1 MIKPTHLLVLGLLGS
16 ALATVI
22 VQHALKS
29 DGSAA
34 ARPVTERTDPSDRTA
49 PKLGRAFLGN
59 SDDTADT
66 GDATMPGRNGWTRP
80 ATRPVNGVGRFNNQQ
95 SNPSAFHDTGAGTPS
110 ATMFGLALPRS
121 GGAVAGG
128 STGPGGGDP
137 TSTTT
142 QQIGAPAAPVG
153 CRHALGVQPQGVTAH
168 VDFVGMLL
176 NGQERAGQN
185 FSGAQLSD
193 LKILVQWQSLF
204 QSHLQRLDL
213 IAPDGSLYQSFSRPL
228 TAGDADAPVET
239 LLPVNGT
246 WITRY
251 GLYGAWCI
259 EAFLDQQ
266 EQPITSSRLV
276 IASPR

>member
-1 MIKPTHLLVLGLLGS
+1 M
-16 ALATVI
+16 
-22 VQHALKS
+22 
-29 DGSAA
+29 
-34 ARPVTERTDPSDRTA
+34 
-49 PKLGRAFLGN
+49 
-59 SDDTADT
+59 
-66 GDATMPGRNGWTRP
+66 
-80 ATRPVNGVGRFNNQQ
+80 NGVGRFNNQQ

-121 GGAVAGG
+121 RGAVAGG
-128 STGPGGGDP
+128 SVGPGSGDP

-142 QQIGAPAAPVG
+142 EQIGAPAAPVG
-153 CRHALGVQPQGVTAH
+153 CRHELGVQPQGVTAH

-176 NGQERAGQN
+176 NGQELLGQN
-185 FSGAQLSD
+185 FPAAQLSD

-251 GLYGAWCI
+251 GLYGAWCV